1 MEWVIFD
8 NLAVLM
14 MGLIRMKIVQSL
26 KMKVPKEGLL
36 LIFKTQNYPFP
47 KDLGGFQALSGFPSN
62 MLVLGIHGDS
72 TKITILTSSNK
83 FPKVT
88 RGLRRIPTFSY

>member
-26 KMKVPKEGLL
+26 KMKV
-36 LIFKTQNYPFP
+36 
-47 KDLGGFQALSGFPSN
+47 
-62 MLVLGIHGDS
+62 VLGD
-72 TKITILTSSNK
+72 KID
-83 FPKVT
+83 
-88 RGLRRIPTFSY
+88 